1 MIDIILGNEIP
12 DPKRQDER
20 HDQAA
25 DRNGAETRFR
35 GEVIV
40 EIKIDADKSAVTAL
54 AVSNGARRFSAAQTD
69 SSSGNGVT
77 IRVTTGGASRKRAA
91 SAASIAAVKAP
102 LVT

>member
-54 AVSNGARRFSAAQTD
+54 AVIDWRVTGENGAVVIVPS
-69 SSSGNGVT
+69 
-77 IRVTTGGASRKRAA
+77 
-91 SAASIAAVKAP
+91 
-102 LVT
+102 